1 MARGLLP
8 DSRPSKGSAESRQ
21 GRFSWAQS
29 SLPGQEQTYTSCFI
43 VLLLPIL
50 MVTYVDAPRPALSR
64 SSPTPIEGTLAR
76 GPVLPQT
83 CPPWPGFCMSENQG
97 LSGLGA
103 MWPAL
108 GHVPAPRLPLNAT

>member
-50 MVTYVDAPRPALSR
+50 MVTYVDAPRPA
-64 SSPTPIEGTLAR
+64 
-76 GPVLPQT
+76 
-83 CPPWPGFCMSENQG
+83 PPP
-97 LSGLGA
+97 
-103 MWPAL
+103 P
-108 GHVPAPRLPLNAT
+108 P